1 MGYGK
6 TDMSGKHNIPGLGKY
21 SDDSMPA
28 HGAVVGKGVKVDKNN
43 ISNSQK
49 QVLAGA
55 YNSFGQAKVISG
67 GHPKGGFMHKSKSMG
82 NPKDGDMKGDQSNT
96 KKDYSMDKGNTDPNY
111 KSKKDG
117 ESKGDQSA
125 SDKDYST
132 PKYPKKGVPKSEKL
146 PMVEK
151 DGKKVPFYA
160 ADGKGKM

>member
-6 TDMSGKHNIPGLGKY
+6 TNMSGRHSIHGLGKY
-21 SDDSMPA
+21 SDDSIPA

-43 ISNSQK
+43 ISNSEK

-125 SDKDYST
+125 SDKDYS
-132 PKYPKKGVPKSEKL
+132 PKKTLSKKQSKVI
-146 PMVEK
+146 
-151 DGKKVPFYA
+151 DG
-160 ADGKGKM
+160 ADGSKKNDKIEGSEIAALSKK

>member
-1 MGYGK
+1 M
-6 TDMSGKHNIPGLGKY
+6 
-21 SDDSMPA
+21 
-28 HGAVVGKGVKVDKNN
+28 GKGTGIKDMPG
-43 ISNSQK
+43 IQGIAM
-49 QVLAGA
+49 AGKMHGGGVNLQPKKENTGGGMDLNQRKMMA
-55 YNSFGQAKVISG
+55 GDYNPAKSGIISG

-132 PKYPKKGVPKSEKL
+132 PKYPKGPNKEKL
-146 PMVEK
+146 KMVKK
-151 DGKKVPFYA
+151 DGKNVPFYA
-160 ADGKGKM
+160 ADGEGKMQ